1 MKTIKPFK
9 LCASFCLPAILFAA
23 VFVSCMKKE
32 AAVQE
37 SGAITDS
44 LGRKYVLGE
53 SPQRIVSLVPA
64 VTEILFAI
72 GAGEK
77 VAGVT
82 EYCDYPPEAL
92 ARPSVGGFS
101 GATISMEQI
110 RVLRPDLVLLSA
122 DMHIRVVSLLDA
134 LDIPSFALEPFNFR
148 EVYETIALIGKLS
161 GCDEKAEE
169 VISEMKRKISG
180 VEERIG
186 GQEPVNVFWVL
197 SEDPL
202 ITAGGETFV
211 SEAISLGG
219 GVNIFGDLKERW
231 PSVSFEQVLL
241 RNPRWIIFGND
252 LGDGALFLEK
262 NPLWQKIPA
271 VAEGRFTAVN
281 ADLFYRYGPRLAD
294 GVIAIS
300 EKLHPLGLLP

>member
-1 MKTIKPFK
+1 MMIKAVR
-9 LCASFCLPAILFAA
+9 LCASFCLLVISFSA
-23 VFVSCMKKE
+23 VLVSCVRQE

-37 SGAITDS
+37 SAVVTDA
-44 LGRKYVLGE
+44 LGRKHVLGE
-53 SPQRIVSLVPA
+53 SPQRIISLVPA

-82 EYCDYPPEAL
+82 AYCDYPPEAL

-110 RVLRPDLVLLSA
+110 RALKPDLVLLSA
-122 DMHIRVVSLLDA
+122 DMHVRVVSLLDA
-134 LDIPSFALEPFNFR
+134 LGIPSFALEPLNFG

-161 GCDEKAEE
+161 GCGEKAEE

-180 VEERIG
+180 VGERVG
-186 GQEPVNVFWVL
+186 RREPIDVFWVL
-197 SEDPL
+197 SDDPL

-211 SEAISLGG
+211 SEAISLAG

-241 RNPRWIIFGND
+241 RNPLWIFFGDD
-252 LGDGALFLEK
+252 LGDSALFLKK

-271 VAEGRFTAVN
+271 VMEGRFAAVN
-281 ADLFYRYGPRLAD
+281 AGLLYRYGPRLAD

-300 EKLHPLGLLP
+300 EKLHPLELSP